1 MEEDITII
9 NTKTRNEKIKNFFIE
24 NRKIFVLL
32 IIFIITSLIGFFSY
46 KYIKDKKRETL
57 SNQYNKVVIDFK
69 SGNKSG
75 VVFSLKEIINTN
87 DSTYSPLALYFLID
101 NNLIE
106 DLDEVNQL
114 FDVIIEKSSLEKEI
128 KNLITYKKALYN
140 SDKINENQLLEIL
153 NPLINSNSIWKSH
166 ALYLMGE
173 FFYSKKELQKA
184 KDFFNQIISVE
195 NANPDIVLKSQKR
208 LNRDLSD

>member
-32 IIFIITSLIGFFSY
+32 IIFIITILIGFFSY

-166 ALYLMGE
+166 ALYLIGE

-184 KDFFNQIISVE
+184 KEFFNQIISVE

>member
-24 NRKIFVLL
+24 NRKIFFLL
-32 IIFIITSLIGFFSY
+32 IIFIITSLIGYFSY

-184 KDFFNQIISVE
+184 KEFFNQIISVE

>member
-24 NRKIFVLL
+24 NKKLFVLL
-32 IIFIITSLIGFFSY
+32 IILIITSLIGFFSY

-69 SGNKSG
+69 SGNKSE

-184 KDFFNQIISVE
+184 KEFFNQIISVE

>member
-166 ALYLMGE
+166 ALYLIGE

-184 KDFFNQIISVE
+184 KEFFNQIISVE

>member
-32 IIFIITSLIGFFSY
+32 IIFIITILIGFFSY

-114 FDVIIEKSSLEKEI
+114 FDVIIEKSSVEKEI

-184 KDFFNQIISVE
+184 KEFFNQIISAE

>member
-32 IIFIITSLIGFFSY
+32 IIFIITILIGFFSY

-184 KDFFNQIISVE
+184 KEFFNQIISVE

>member
-9 NTKTRNEKIKNFFIE
+9 NTKTRNEKIKNFFID

-184 KDFFNQIISVE
+184 KEFFNQIISVE

>member
-184 KDFFNQIISVE
+184 KEFFNQIISVE

>member
-32 IIFIITSLIGFFSY
+32 IIFIITILIGFFSY

-153 NPLINSNSIWKSH
+153 NPLINSNSVWKSH

-184 KDFFNQIISVE
+184 KEFFNQIISVE

>member
-24 NRKIFVLL
+24 NKKLFVLL
-32 IIFIITSLIGFFSY
+32 IILIITSLIGFFSY

-69 SGNKSG
+69 GGNKTD

-184 KDFFNQIISVE
+184 KEFFNQIISVE

>member
-24 NRKIFVLL
+24 NRKIFILL

-166 ALYLMGE
+166 ALYLIGE

-184 KDFFNQIISVE
+184 KEFFNQIISVE